1 MKRSRVG
8 FLCGIVFVGALT
20 GGCATENSQSMAA
33 ASCGNNYTC
42 LTNAAFEYKQ
52 QAAML
57 TALAE
62 RYELEAQAKTRELGQ
77 DAEQVKRN
85 HELAMQYWSEAQ
97 KADELARQYRSE
109 LPHNLTH

>member
-1 MKRSRVG
+1 MKRSRVS
-8 FLCGIVFVGALT
+8 FLCGVVLVGAMT
-20 GGCATENSQSMAA
+20 GGCATDKTQSMAA

-52 QAAML
+52 QAATL

-77 DAEQVKRN
+77 EAEQVKRN

-97 KADELARQYRSE
+97 KADEIARQYRSE
-109 LPHNLTH
+109 LPHNVMQ

>member
-1 MKRSRVG
+1 MKWSRVS
-8 FLCGIVFVGALT
+8 FLCGVVFVGAMT
-20 GGCATENSQSMAA
+20 GGCATERTQSLAA
-33 ASCGNNYTC
+33 ESCGNNYTC

-52 QAAML
+52 QAATL

-77 DAEQVKRN
+77 EAEQVKRN

-97 KADELARQYRSE
+97 KADEIARQYRSE
-109 LPHNLTH
+109 LPHNVMQ

>member
-1 MKRSRVG
+1 MKRSRII
-8 FLCGIVFVGALT
+8 FLYGVVLVGAT
-20 GGCATENSQSMAA
+20 MGGCATEKTQSMAA

-42 LTNAAFEYKQ
+42 LTNSAFEYKQ

-97 KADELARQYRSE
+97 KADETARQYRSE
-109 LPHNLTH
+109 LPHNLMQ